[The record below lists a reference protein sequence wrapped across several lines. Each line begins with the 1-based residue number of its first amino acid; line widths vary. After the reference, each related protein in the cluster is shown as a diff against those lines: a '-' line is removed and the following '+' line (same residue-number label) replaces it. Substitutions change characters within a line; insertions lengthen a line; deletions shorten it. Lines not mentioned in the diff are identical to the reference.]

1 MAKLYPHPEH
11 YLPEYK
17 SERQLYSAVQSLNN
31 NWSAFFEVTR
41 GTGKREADCL
51 LVHQKHGVFSI
62 ECKGGKNFRI
72 RSGKWYR
79 LDGGSTYV
87 GDPISQADNNR
98 GEALKILR
106 SIGKFPNTYN
116 VVCLPDVKEFG
127 EKVESKYAFSKENII
142 IKNDLYKFIM
152 FLFT

>member
-1 MAKLYPHPEH
+1 M
-11 YLPEYK
+11 
-17 SERQLYSAVQSLNN
+17 
-31 NWSAFFEVTR
+31 
-41 GTGKREADCL
+41 
-51 LVHQKHGVFSI
+51 HQKHGVFSI

-127 EKVESKYAFSKENII
+127 KKLKANMPFQKKISLLKMI
-142 IKNDLYKFIM
+142 
-152 FLFT
+152 